1 MKEYIERTTLKDRFQ
16 KRLIWL
22 EKDVHDEYSKGLF
35 HGCETDMGLI
45 DEIPAAD
52 VAEVRHGRWK
62 NGGNGLYDTCTAC
75 GEEIYLAIP
84 MNYCPLCGARMDK
97 EMIMKTKCE
106 KCGRKKEIVCIVDG
120 EPWCEECFNKAN
132 G

>member
-1 MKEYIERTTLKDRFQ
+1 MKDYIERAAVCKACKASGSVCTGRD
-16 KRLIWL
+16 
-22 EKDVHDEYSKGLF
+22 
-35 HGCETDMGLI
+35 CEI
-45 DEIPAAD
+45 PYVPAAD

-97 EMIMKTKCE
+97 EDE
-106 KCGRKKEIVCIVDG
+106 HEAG
-120 EPWCEECFNKAN
+120 
-132 G
+132 